1 MAQMIEDRAT
11 TPDELTLARERLAK
25 AFAERDR
32 ARERYEAAMGTS
44 CELGAYMRL
53 RHAGAQVAACD
64 KWLRWAES
72 ENPLAAPRPDHTALD
87 DLIASWEGIPI

>member
-1 MAQMIEDRAT
+1 MAQMIEDRST
-11 TPDELTLARERLAK
+11 TRDELQRARDRLAE

-32 ARERYEAAMGTS
+32 ARDRYEAAMGTG

-53 RHAGAQVAACD
+53 RHASQQVAACD

-72 ENPLAAPRPDHTALD
+72 ENPLAAPRPEHTPLD
-87 DLIASWEGIPI
+87 ELVVA

>member
-1 MAQMIEDRAT
+1 MAHTIEDRLT
-11 TPDELTLARERLAK
+11 TSSEIEAARERLAD

-32 ARERYEAAMGTS
+32 ARERYEAAVGTS

-53 RHAGAQVAACD
+53 RQASNQVSACD

-72 ENPLAAPRPDHTALD
+72 ENPLAAPRPDHSALD
-87 DLIASWEGIPI
+87 DLIASYEGIA

>member
-1 MAQMIEDRAT
+1 MAQMIEDRST
-11 TPDELTLARERLAK
+11 TSDELENARNRLAK

-32 ARERYEAAMGTS
+32 ARERYESAMGTS

-53 RHAGAQVAACD
+53 RQAGDQVSACD

-72 ENPLAAPRPDHTALD
+72 EHPLAAPRPDHTPLD
-87 DLIASWEGIPI
+87 ELVTL

>member
-1 MAQMIEDRAT
+1 MALTIDDRAT
-11 TPDELTLARERLAK
+11 TSDEIVHARERLAI
-25 AFAERDR
+25 AFAKRDR

-53 RHAGAQVAACD
+53 RHASQQVTACD

-72 ENPLAAPRPDHTALD
+72 ENPLETPRPDHTPLDELVAL
-87 DLIASWEGIPI
+87 

>member
-1 MAQMIEDRAT
+1 MQMQTVE
-11 TPDELTLARERLAK
+11 TPRKTGDELAQARERLDQ

-32 ARERYEAAMGTS
+32 ARERYEAAIGTG

-53 RHAGAQVAACD
+53 RQAGEQVSACD

-72 ENPLAAPRPDHTALD
+72 ENPLAVPRPEHTPLD
-87 DLIASWEGIPI
+87 DLVTL

>member
-1 MAQMIEDRAT
+1 MAQTIESRSTTIHDARA
-11 TPDELTLARERLAK
+11 RLSD

-32 ARERYEAAMGTS
+32 ARDRYESALGTS

-53 RHAGAQVAACD
+53 RQASEQVAACD

-72 ENPLAAPRPDHTALD
+72 ENPLAAPRPSHTPLD
-87 DLIASWEGIPI
+87 ELVTL

>member
-1 MAQMIEDRAT
+1 MALTIEDRGT
-11 TPDELTLARERLAK
+11 TSDELVHARERLAT

-32 ARERYEAAMGTS
+32 ARERYEAALGTS

-53 RHAGAQVAACD
+53 RQAGQQVAACD

-72 ENPLAAPRPDHTALD
+72 ENPLETPRPEHTPLD
-87 DLIASWEGIPI
+87 ELFTL

>member
-1 MAQMIEDRAT
+1 MALTIDDRAPT
-11 TPDELTLARERLAK
+11 SVEVMHARERLAI
-25 AFAERDR
+25 AFAERDH

-53 RHAGAQVAACD
+53 RQASRQVSACD

-72 ENPLAAPRPDHTALD
+72 ENPLEAPRPDHTPLDALVA
-87 DLIASWEGIPI
+87 L